1 MYTLWSIHSN
11 APLHV
16 GPRTITRDDED
27 DGGGE
32 RWWSRVL
39 QTSTLTVMPLIWTVR
54 AHVHILM
61 QIFDLI
67 LHTVLEGLIREGE
80 GTLCYGPWGRGT
92 QGIMEVESIYSAVE
106 GVLCER
112 ISM

>member
-1 MYTLWSIHSN
+1 MYTLWSIHTI
-11 APLHV
+11 APLQV

-27 DGGGE
+27 GGE
-32 RWWSRVL
+32 RCRSRVL

-67 LHTVLEGLIREGE
+67 LHTVLKGLIGEGK

-92 QGIMEVESIYSAVE
+92 QGIMEVESIYSVVE